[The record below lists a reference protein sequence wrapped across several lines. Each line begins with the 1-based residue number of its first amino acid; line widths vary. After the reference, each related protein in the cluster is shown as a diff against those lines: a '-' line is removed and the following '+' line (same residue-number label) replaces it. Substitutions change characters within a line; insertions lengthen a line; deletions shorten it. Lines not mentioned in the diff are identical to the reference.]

1 MRNRVKRW
9 DRIDR
14 SIDRW
19 MDDRNGGERE
29 PWEERSHAFA
39 HRLMFASSDRFS
51 NSLPNSLRPSALQDL
66 EELMGDV
73 STTGR
78 GVHVQA
84 STLGALEALMDFLRN
99 CSIPVG
105 SINIGPVHKRD
116 VMKASIMCEKAPEY
130 AMVLAFDVKI
140 MPVRTASHSPNIPCP
155 RQQPFRCL

>member
-1 MRNRVKRW
+1 V
-9 DRIDR
+9 
-14 SIDRW
+14 
-19 MDDRNGGERE
+19 
-29 PWEERSHAFA
+29 
-39 HRLMFASSDRFS
+39 SD
-51 NSLPNSLRPSALQDL
+51 NVQDL

-99 CSIPVG
+99 CSVPVG

-140 MPVRTASHSPNIPCP
+140 MPV
-155 RQQPFRCL
+155 